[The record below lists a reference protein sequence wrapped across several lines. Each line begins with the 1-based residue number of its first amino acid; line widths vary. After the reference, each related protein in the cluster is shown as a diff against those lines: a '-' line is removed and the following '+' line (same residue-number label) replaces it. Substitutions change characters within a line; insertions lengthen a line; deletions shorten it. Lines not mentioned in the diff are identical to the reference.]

1 VAEGYP
7 YDKGDRFER
16 PEYYM
21 FSRFGGAGFL
31 RDYAEARTAGADRL
45 MARQAAETA
54 AGRAPSSLLPL
65 LPLLEALLPGAVPLP
80 SDRGPARAGATDLS
94 PTEAALLG
102 LAEALLRGRP
112 AGPELA
118 FHLGRFEVTK
128 RLKTAYLKQG
138 QAEDGGPE
146 GPLAHA
152 LLQLCCGLHHE
163 ATGSLKSLNGLLK
176 LGDLAC
182 SDAFAHAGPDALCA
196 ALCGLALEA
205 RAVERLAGE
214 KGVAW

>member
-1 VAEGYP
+1 MAEGYP

-45 MARQAAETA
+45 KARHAAEA
-54 AGRAPSSLLPL
+54 VAGHDPSSLRPL
-65 LPLLEALLPGAVPLP
+65 LPLLEALLPGEVSRP
-80 SDRGPARAGATDLS
+80 SDRSPAQAESTALS

-102 LAEALLRGRP
+102 LTETLLRQRP
-112 AGPELA
+112 AGPEVG
-118 FHLGRFEVTK
+118 FYLGRFEVTK
-128 RLKTAYLKQG
+128 RLKTGYLKQG
-138 QAEDGGPE
+138 HTEDGGPE

-214 KGVAW
+214 KGVVW